1 MEQKTL
7 SIKTHT
13 GEYADVFFKL
23 EKYSENNNTAIIMYC
38 KPKGE
43 ECISDFLTVNLSEKL
58 SEDMAYIDINNI
70 GKRIVPWLEE
80 NKLAIPVGKTKRSG
94 FCDYPLVL
102 LDLNRIKKHCVE
114 NDEKELS
121 EKRNNIMK
129 TYKIHDFKGEEV
141 IVAPKLELYSVYD
154 FMGTE
159 MNGIAIQLYT
169 VKSEENPVIDEP
181 YSTLT
186 VSFGEYIGMKNV
198 AYIDTNNCPFALELL
213 KYGFA
218 QDTGL
223 TKKSGFC
230 TYPLWVFNEE
240 FLNEIGSENYKIYSD
255 EYDKYMS
262 SYCGCSDDEDSNDCD
277 DEA

>member
-1 MEQKTL
+1 MKKGKFKK
-7 SIKTHT
+7 IK
-13 GEYADVFFKL
+13 
-23 EKYSENNNTAIIMYC
+23 N
-38 KPKGE
+38 
-43 ECISDFLTVNLSEKL
+43 FLFHFLRFR
-58 SEDMAYIDINNI
+58 Y
-70 GKRIVPWLEE
+70 RIC
-80 NKLAIPVGKTKRSG
+80 
-94 FCDYPLVL
+94 F
-102 LDLNRIKKHCVE
+102 
-114 NDEKELS
+114 
-121 EKRNNIMK
+121 
-129 TYKIHDFKGEEV
+129 
-141 IVAPKLELYSVYD
+141 
-154 FMGTE
+154 
-159 MNGIAIQLYT
+159 
-169 VKSEENPVIDEP
+169 
-181 YSTLT
+181 
-186 VSFGEYIGMKNV
+186 